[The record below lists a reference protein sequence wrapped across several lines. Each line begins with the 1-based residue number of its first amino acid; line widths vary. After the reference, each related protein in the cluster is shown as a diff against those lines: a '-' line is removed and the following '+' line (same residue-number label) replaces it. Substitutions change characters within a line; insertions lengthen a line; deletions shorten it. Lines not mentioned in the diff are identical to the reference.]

1 MQLGAAGS
9 TGKPCSV
16 PARAPGGDGRDG
28 IVCPDL
34 RRSARCPRR
43 PSSPPIPLP
52 ASSIPLGAS
61 QALPGARRRVAAE
74 QALVL
79 VTIPRVNKPGNQGP
93 NAASRFEAERSHC
106 LLPPD
111 VPPEG
116 SKSPAMQPQLPPPRP
131 RVPAARSHPLVGRLP
146 GAPQRPGWRRRSPS
160 RAERAPAQAA
170 RAAEINDRPLFV
182 GPV

>member
-16 PARAPGGDGRDG
+16 PARAPGGDGREG

-79 VTIPRVNKPGNQGP
+79 VTIPRVNKPGDQGP

-116 SKSPAMQPQLPPPRP
+116 SKSPAMRPQLRRP
-131 RVPAARSHPLVGRLP
+131 GPGCLLRVPTHSWADSP
-146 GAPQRPGWRRRSPS
+146 APPS
-160 RAERAPAQAA
+160 AQAGEDAAPAAQNAPLHRL
-170 RAAEINDRPLFV
+170 RALQR
-182 GPV
+182 